1 MTAAWAWL
9 VLALLIIFFVAG
21 YDGWALATGHDTMSG
36 QIAAWLAHSWTGA
49 AVIAIWIGV
58 PAGLL
63 YHFFRSKAG

>member
-9 VLALLIIFFVAG
+9 VLAVLIAGFVAG
-21 YDGWALATGHDTMSG
+21 YDTWAILTHHDTMSG
-36 QIAAWLAHSWTGA
+36 QVAAWLQHSWTGA
-49 AVIAIWIGV
+49 AVIAIWVGL